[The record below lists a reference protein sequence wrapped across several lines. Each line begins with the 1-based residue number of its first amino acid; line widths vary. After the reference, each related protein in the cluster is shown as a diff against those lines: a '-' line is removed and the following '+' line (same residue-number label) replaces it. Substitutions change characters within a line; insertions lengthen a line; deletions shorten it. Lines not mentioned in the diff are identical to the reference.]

1 MDLSELLSSLPSPSS
16 SDMCFMS
23 VSEAEQSVDGLPGQ
37 HGGGRYFRD
46 AAEYVLDP
54 ANNVYGT
61 ANEFF
66 NFITSYLTGG
76 DYFTALK
83 LCQRALA
90 LYPYDADLVATAFQ
104 AASGCGRFEVCER
117 MLEVA
122 NRIPKKC
129 WNWRSFVFIIDYY
142 QAFLAACDP
151 ERVDEVLEQAL
162 AVARDYQRYLPTDE
176 RGYNK
181 EAELLLFA
189 NRKAEAQRVLEH
201 AIFGKVLLESGE
213 AVSLVAPQCCVTM
226 LDKVLDESTDYKL
239 IAKVAQRG
247 VRNTAQ
253 AQPSA
258 NIGYFVYREALA
270 LDAIVCDADDVREG
284 FRNVERV
291 RDALLAYRCAYRMLK
306 NRRAY
311 TSTIEKRFA
320 ILCDKSGITDI
331 ALEDA
336 VASKPEE

>member
-1 MDLSELLSSLPSPSS
+1 MDLSELLSNLPTPDTSSL
-16 SDMCFMS
+16 CFMS
-23 VSEAEQSVDGLPGQ
+23 VSEAEQAIDGLAGQ
-37 HGGGRYFRD
+37 RGGGRYYREVAD
-46 AAEYVLDP
+46 YVLEP
-54 ANNVYGT
+54 SHNVYGT

-66 NFITSYLTGG
+66 NFITSYLTSG
-76 DYFTALK
+76 DYYTALK
-83 LCQRALA
+83 LCQRALQF
-90 LYPYDADLVATAFQ
+90 YPYDTDLVATTFQ
-104 AASGCGRFEVCER
+104 SASGCGRFEVCER
-117 MLEVA
+117 MLQVA

-142 QAFLAACDP
+142 QAYLTACDP
-151 ERVDEVLEQAL
+151 ERVDEVLEEAL

-189 NRKAEAQRVLEH
+189 NRKTEAQRVLEH
-201 AIFGKVLLESGE
+201 AIFGKVQLENGE
-213 AVSLVAPQCCVTM
+213 VVSLVAPQCCVTM
-226 LDKVLDESTDYKL
+226 LDEVLGQSTDYKL

-291 RDALLAYRCAYRMLK
+291 RDALMTYRCAYGMLK

-311 TSTIEKRFA
+311 TNTIEKRFA

-331 ALEDA
+331 SLTDA
-336 VASKPEE
+336 SDPSEE